1 MMVPITATIHERPIV
16 IVPFPR
22 VRLSVAAL
30 TVLLP
35 VAPVALGPVVD
46 PSPTPLGANTGDTFP
61 LAVVKKLFQAAMV
74 ADGYTY
80 VLSVVPEPA

>member
-1 MMVPITATIHERPIV
+1 MAPITTTIHETPGV

-22 VRLSVAAL
+22 VSLSVAAL
-30 TVLLP
+30 IALLP
-35 VAPVALGPVVD
+35 VAPVAPGPEVD
-46 PSPTPLGANTGDTFP
+46 PSPTPLVANTGDTFP
-61 LAVVKKLFQAAMV
+61 LAVAKKLFQAAMV